1 MINLTKNN
9 VNFAAGIVG
18 RNGGVHAGCQL
29 RGPIPVEDV
38 PQDVQ
43 QVFDRKDVRVTGVAV
58 FYETENGEKVSLYQR

>member
-1 MINLTKNN
+1 MINLPKNN

-18 RNGGVHAGCQL
+18 RNGGVHACWQL

-58 FYETENGEKVSLYQR
+58 FYETETGEKVSLYQR